1 MEINKME
8 INKMEINK
16 MSSESIGNLK
26 QLLQNY
32 DCNITKSKGRKIRE
46 SDLNMTSN
54 IYETNHTKDLIKSFR
69 MQTEYGPKKFIKP

>member
-1 MEINKME
+1 MKL
-8 INKMEINK
+8 NK

-32 DCNITKSKGRKIRE
+32 DNITKSKSRKIKE